1 MRLDS
6 FYPMFTT
13 SKLEQTA
20 EFYVLLGFR
29 LVFANDFYVHVAWP
43 ETQFQLGFLLPNH
56 PTQQPCFKKAF
67 RGEGF
72 FLGLETS
79 GVDAIRETLWAKG
92 IPVLFEPR
100 DEPWGDRHF
109 AIEDPNG
116 VVLDIIDP
124 SRREEMIASG
134 ELATVTNY

>member
-1 MRLDS
+1 MHLDS

-13 SKLEQTA
+13 TKLEETTH
-20 EFYVLLGFR
+20 FYVSLGFR
-29 LVFANDFYVHVAWP
+29 LVFANDFYVHLEWP
-43 ETQFQLGFLLPNH
+43 GTPYQLGYLLPNH
-56 PTQQPCFKKAF
+56 PTQQTCFRKPF

-72 FLGLETS
+72 FLGLETK
-79 GVDAIRETLWAKG
+79 GVDDIREKLWSKG

-109 AIEDPNG
+109 AVRDPNG

-124 SRREEMIASG
+124 SRREEMIGSG
-134 ELATVTNY
+134 ELATVPN